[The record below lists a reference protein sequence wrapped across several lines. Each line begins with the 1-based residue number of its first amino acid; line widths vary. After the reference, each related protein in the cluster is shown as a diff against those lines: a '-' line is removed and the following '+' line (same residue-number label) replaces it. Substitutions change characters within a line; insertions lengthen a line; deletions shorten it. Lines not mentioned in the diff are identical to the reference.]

1 MAAHGKAAEFRAA
14 RGKIRFAAHEKVLAY
29 EPDPNK
35 AKVIYEAKIL
45 EIQTNL
51 DDKGR
56 KQNEYL
62 IHFQGWNSSWD
73 RYVLEDLLLKDTE
86 ENRLLQ
92 QQLLVE
98 AKELHEKLSKKKK
111 MERRLSENKIR
122 NSVDSVEESVIRE
135 RSGGHQV

>member
-1 MAAHGKAAEFRAA
+1 MAVNVKSAEIRSA
-14 RGKIRFAAHEKVLAY
+14 RGKLRFLAHEKVLAY

-45 EIQTNL
+45 EVQTNL
-51 DDKGR
+51 DEKGR

-86 ENRLLQ
+86 ENRVLQ

-98 AKELHEKLSKKKK
+98 AKELHEKLSKK
-111 MERRLSENKIR
+111 EENG
-122 NSVDSVEESVIRE
+122 EETL
-135 RSGGHQV
+135 